1 MTNPIVTCVLAASC
15 CMGLCIGG
23 AINAYDAA
31 VMKDAI
37 ESPELYHLVDKQG
50 NPVSQEFDQP

>member
-1 MTNPIVTCVLAASC
+1 MTNPIVTAVLATSC

-31 VMKDAI
+31 VMKEAI
-37 ESPELYHLVDKQG
+37 ENPDLYHLVDKQG
-50 NPVSQEFDQP
+50 NPVSQEFNKP